1 MFQKAKAAVEVGD
14 LLTSLQPG
22 EKHWLLQRCR
32 YYLNE
37 ERRGATEAAQRAQGE
52 GRLTP
57 QLESAFMVRA
67 ATFSVVGR
75 VLDLLERMI
84 VS

>member
-14 LLTSLQPG
+14 LLTSLQPS
-22 EKHWLLQRCR
+22 EKQWLIQRCR
-32 YYLNE
+32 HYLNE
-37 ERRGATEAAQRAQGE
+37 ERQAASQAAQQAQAD
-52 GRLTP
+52 GRLTASV
-57 QLESAFMVRA
+57 ESAFMVRA